1 MAFAPSAGNRD
12 SVLSLGSIAH
22 LQYYFARTGLLDGK
36 GAQLAKDERG
46 KPGTGKISRNVT
58 PRIYVP
64 SDGSPGSGSP
74 STPLLADGEQPE
86 EPLMLPPT
94 VSTYSHRT
102 QYLPPPPNS
111 ETLRNDLTAALTD
124 AKTAL
129 QQVSE
134 QAIGGEGIAKDDQNK
149 GTLGQETPIQQN
161 NDAASISQPSGWH
174 EIQGLHILDVV
185 TLAIRAAKMYYTSH
199 EDPLRL
205 YAIKSERQIREELLA
220 VMDVLKKMAGRNFA
234 GGMRSDE
241 VHVIT
246 RWLDGIAFFLKEEKE
261 LEKREADERQG
272 WTWREGCWEGQ
283 ERERERAFLNSFHNG
298 EPLPEWTPVDPNNP
312 QSTPFLDCLR
322 TGLTLVHLHN
332 ALLKKS
338 KRQFGEIKT
347 FHTDLAKPYRCA
359 ENVRYW
365 VKAAEIRWETK
376 LKVNVSG
383 VVNAK
388 VEAYPE
394 FDLAILQWSRAVR
407 EELTKEWNEADSKPA
422 TSTVIP
428 SIAESECERTDA

>member
-12 SVLSLGSIAH
+12 SVQSLGSIAH

-46 KPGTGKISRNVT
+46 KPGTGKIHRNVT

-64 SDGSPGSGSP
+64 SDGSPGPGSP
-74 STPLLADGEQPE
+74 AEPLFTDAEQTE
-86 EPLMLPPT
+86 EPMMLPPT

-102 QYLPPPPNS
+102 QYIPPPPDL
-111 ETLRNDLTAALTD
+111 ETLRHDLTKALTE
-124 AKTAL
+124 AKKAL
-129 QQVSE
+129 QQITGK
-134 QAIGGEGIAKDDQNK
+134 ATGNEGNSKDLQDNAN
-149 GTLGQETPIQQN
+149 LQQSKSFEESN
-161 NDAASISQPSGWH
+161 ESASSQPSGWY

-234 GGMRSDE
+234 GGMRPDE
-241 VHVIT
+241 VNVVA
-246 RWLDGIAFFLKEEKE
+246 RWLDGIESFLREEKE
-261 LEKREADERQG
+261 TEERKADERHG
-272 WTWREGCWEGQ
+272 WTWLEGSWEGQ

-298 EPLPEWTPVDPNNP
+298 EPLPEWKIVDPNDP
-312 QSTPFLDCLR
+312 QPTPFLDTLR
-322 TGLTLVHLHN
+322 TGLTLVYLHN
-332 ALLKKS
+332 ALLRRS
-338 KRQFGEIKT
+338 KRQFGDIRT

-365 VKAAEIRWETK
+365 IKAAEIRWETK

-388 VEAYPE
+388 VEAYPG

-407 EELTKEWNEADSKPA
+407 EELTKEWNEASSKPA
-422 TSTVIP
+422 PSVAIP
-428 SIAESECERTDA
+428 SIAESECESIDA